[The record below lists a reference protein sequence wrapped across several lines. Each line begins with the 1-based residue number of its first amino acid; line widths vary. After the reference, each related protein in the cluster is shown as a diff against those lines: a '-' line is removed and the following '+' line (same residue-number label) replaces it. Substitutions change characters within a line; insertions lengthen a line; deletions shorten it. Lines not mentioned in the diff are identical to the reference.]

1 MPVST
6 ANTLLSRRAEDYLI
20 VIEHM
25 KACGWSDIGGE
36 ISHNDMDET
45 YPDWLAAAKAAIAI
59 GSCR

>member
-1 MPVST
+1 MESPMPVST
-6 ANTLLSRRAEDYLI
+6 ANTLLSRR
-20 VIEHM
+20 
-25 KACGWSDIGGE
+25 GWSDIGGE